1 MRPSIGPYF
10 EERKTQMSIR
20 KIGVLALSVLAIG
33 VIAAPATALAA
44 RFQGT
49 VTAKNRDARTFTL
62 RQDEGGGTFKI
73 KVTKRT
79 KFERI
84 AGFGAIKVGDR
95 NIEAVAFKNANGR
108 WIARKVERSG
118 QSGGGRDASGGRID
132 DRPHPGGNDDAP
144 NHT

>member
-1 MRPSIGPYF
+1 
-10 EERKTQMSIR
+10 MSIR

-33 VIAAPATALAA
+33 VIAAPAAA
-44 RFQGT
+44 QAAHFQGT

-79 KFERI
+79 KFERL

-118 QSGGGRDASGGRID
+118 QSGGGGDASGGRID
-132 DRPHPGGNDDAP
+132 DGPRHGGNDDGP

>member
-1 MRPSIGPYF
+1 VS
-10 EERKTQMSIR
+10 
-20 KIGVLALSVLAIG
+20 
-33 VIAAPATALAA
+33 IAAPAPAQAA

-49 VTAKNRDARTFTL
+49 VTAKNRDSRTFTL

-73 KVTKRT
+73 KVTKTT

-118 QSGGGRDASGGRID
+118 QSGGGRDASGGGID
-132 DRPHPGGNDDAP
+132 DRPHRGGNDDGP